1 MGPMYTPLTL
11 RSHHSF
17 ARNPGMSLIFP
28 PTFISIFS
36 LVAHI
41 SLRSSLGVCSNFLR
55 TTPKP
60 TLTHRTPERTAISLL
75 CPPGMSD
82 FLYLSPSHAVSP
94 THFPRSL
101 SCGPETVASAC
112 SSVNVIPFFFLFSS
126 LKCSVV
132 KTIFE

>member
-1 MGPMYTPLTL
+1 MGLMYTPLTL

-101 SCGPETVASAC
+101 FMWARDCGVS
-112 SSVNVIPFFFLFSS
+112 PFLSQCNSIFFSSS
-126 LKCSVV
+126 LKCLVV
-132 KTIFE
+132 KNIFE